1 MEERFYEEYTRIQ
14 DEHWWF
20 AGRRRIIGSVL
31 SRRLPPSGDGGVR
44 ILDVGCGTGTNL
56 TELSRFG
63 RVEGVDTESAAVEFC
78 RSRGWSV
85 GLSAGVG
92 LPFDD
97 GSFEVVTLLDVIE
110 HVDEDRALLA
120 EARRVLAPNGIVLIT
135 VPAYNWM
142 WGRQDEIAHHK
153 RRYTRGRLARALTG
167 AGLEPLQLS
176 YFNTLLFP
184 PIAVIRLLRRLRPQA
199 AETISDFEVNPSGS
213 LNGPLARIF
222 GFEGW
227 LLNRV
232 RLPFGVSL
240 IAIAADRPGSRR

>member
-1 MEERFYEEYTRIQ
+1 MEERFYEEYARIQ

-31 SRRLPPSGDGGVR
+31 SPRLPPSDDGEVR

-56 TELSRFG
+56 GELSRLG
-63 RVEGVDTESAAVEFC
+63 RVEGVDAEPAAVEFC

-85 GLSAGVG
+85 GLSTGVE
-92 LPFDD
+92 LPFED

-120 EARRVLAPNGIVLIT
+120 EARRVLTPNGIVLIT

-153 RRYTRGRLARALTG
+153 RRYTRRRLASALAG
-167 AGLEPLQLS
+167 AGFEPVRLS
-176 YFNTLLFP
+176 YFNTLLFA
-184 PIAVIRLLRRLRPQA
+184 PIAVIRLLRRLRPRA
-199 AETISDFEVNPSGS
+199 TETISDFEMNRSGS

-227 LLNRV
+227 LLNRMS
-232 RLPFGVSL
+232 LPFGVSL
-240 IAIAADRPGSRR
+240 IAIAADRPGS